1 MSRLL
6 FFGDSFVQGNGLP
19 DIPPQPDPGVYS
31 KLTFPTLTANIV
43 GIKYSNFGFGGTS
56 ICDTTNAILK
66 TPIRKNDIVFAMW
79 PDATR
84 VGLIRNRDKTLTTML
99 INDSDPHVN
108 DYYRKYWS
116 EEKSIAD
123 AQKNIAVAN
132 VYVHQHGAEFINIPG
147 VWTKEPEEFAPYVPE
162 WLNRFYITKSFAK
175 FYLDS
180 VPDGHYGPET
190 HKGFAEY
197 LAQILIDRH
206 LIK

>member
-1 MSRLL
+1 MLL
-6 FFGDSFVQGNGLP
+6 QT
-19 DIPPQPDPGVYS
+19 I
-31 KLTFPTLTANIV
+31 
-43 GIKYSNFGFGGTS
+43 
-56 ICDTTNAILK
+56 
-66 TPIRKNDIVFAMW
+66 
-79 PDATR
+79 
-84 VGLIRNRDKTLTTML
+84 
-99 INDSDPHVN
+99 
-108 DYYRKYWS
+108 YRKKKRNIKNILVS
-116 EEKSIAD
+116 LSHT
-123 AQKNIAVAN
+123 KNIAVAN

-147 VWTKEPEEFAPYVPE
+147 VWTAEPEEFAPYVPE